1 MKRNGAVIGT
11 AMFLAIALW
20 TFLPDNSFAQRASR
34 TSVKAAAHA
43 SGIVVGR
50 PVHSERGVV
59 LGTVENVVLNDSG
72 CAQFVVISGR
82 FPGARSMWYPIPWNV
97 ISRSTP
103 EAIFV
108 NIEPDVLVKAPS
120 FSRKKLPDLLH
131 SDFNTRVN
139 TFFQTRAKEEKGKTE
154 GRVKEKGRD
163 QGTRPT
169 QGTVSPEEKVKGK
182 ARMEKER
189 QLKPSEMSG
198 EGTSKPKELD
208 AKPKQHMEGDKGA
221 VKPGTSEMKK
231 QEQPEKME
239 RGSSQMERGRP
250 ETTEQGK
257 PGKGGP
263 GHEGPTVEPGQKG
276 EKVK

>member
-1 MKRNGAVIGT
+1 MKKSSAVIGT
-11 AMFLAIALW
+11 AMLLAIALW
-20 TFLPDNSFAQRASR
+20 TFLPDHSFAQRASR

-43 SGIVVGR
+43 SGVVGR

-120 FSRKKLPDLLH
+120 FSRNKLPDLLH

-139 TFFQTRAKEEKGKTE
+139 TFFQTSAKEGKGKTE

-163 QGTRPT
+163 QGTRAT

-182 ARMEKER
+182 ARIETER
-189 QLKPSEMSG
+189 QLKPAEMSG
-198 EGTSKPKELD
+198 EGTSKPKEQD
-208 AKPKQHMEGDKGA
+208 VKPKQHMEGDKGA

-231 QEQPEKME
+231 QEQPHIE
-239 RGSSQMERGRP
+239 RG
-250 ETTEQGK
+250 TTEQGK

>member
-1 MKRNGAVIGT
+1 MKKSSAIIGT
-11 AMFLAIALW
+11 AMLLAIALW
-20 TFLPDNSFAQRASR
+20 TFLPTQSFAQRASR

-43 SGIVVGR
+43 SGVVGR

-108 NIEPDVLVKAPS
+108 NIEPDVLVRAPS
-120 FSRKKLPDLLH
+120 FSRNKFPDLLH

-163 QGTRPT
+163 RGTRAT
-169 QGTVSPEEKVKGK
+169 QGIVSPEEKVKGK
-182 ARMEKER
+182 ARMEREQ
-189 QLKPSEMSG
+189 QLKPSETSG
-198 EGTSKPKELD
+198 EGTSKQKELNI
-208 AKPKQHMEGDKGA
+208 KSKQHMEGDKGA
-221 VKPGTSEMKK
+221 VKPGTSEMMK
-231 QEQPEKME
+231 
-239 RGSSQMERGRP
+239 ERGRP
-250 ETTEQGK
+250 HMERGTKEQGK
-257 PGKGGP
+257 PEKGGS
-263 GHEGPTVEPGQKG
+263 GQSGATVQPGQTG